1 MKLVEILRNTD
12 IVKKNVDLNTDIKDI
27 KYNSKDVEKGD
38 VFVAIKGN
46 SVNGHSYIGAAV
58 DNGAVCVV
66 CESAPDDITVP
77 YVLVRNSR
85 IALAQ
90 MSKLYFGSPDEKL
103 SMVGVTGTNG
113 KTSTTYFLKDILNH
127 RFGDKVGLI
136 GTNQNLVGSKPYEA
150 EGTTPQSYD
159 IFKLLREMVDIG
171 CKYCVMEVSSHAL
184 EQHRVYGIRFKV
196 GVFTN
201 LSHDHLDFHISFE
214 NYKNA
219 KAKLFKQSDYAVINA
234 DDGNFSELI
243 GGASTRNFSYSAQSD
258 TADLYAKNIDAK
270 GRYVEFE
277 AVGRDF
283 SHTVR
288 VPVPG
293 MFTVYNSLAAI
304 GAALIL
310 GVEIDD
316 IALALKNAKA
326 VVGRFERVES
336 PVPFD
341 VIIDYAHT
349 PQGMES
355 VLSMTRQITKGRVIT
370 VFGCGGDRDKT
381 KRPSMGAIAVKY
393 SDITIVT
400 SDNTRSESPIRI
412 VYDTLAGVLDS
423 DKEVDVI
430 LDRKEAILYAM
441 KRARQHDTV
450 LLLGKGHE
458 LYMIQNG
465 QKNHFDEREI
475 VKSFK

>member
-201 LSHDHLDFHISFE
+201 LSHDHLDFHIS
-214 NYKNA
+214 
-219 KAKLFKQSDYAVINA
+219 
-234 DDGNFSELI
+234 
-243 GGASTRNFSYSAQSD
+243 
-258 TADLYAKNIDAK
+258 
-270 GRYVEFE
+270 
-277 AVGRDF
+277 
-283 SHTVR
+283 
-288 VPVPG
+288 
-293 MFTVYNSLAAI
+293 
-304 GAALIL
+304 
-310 GVEIDD
+310 
-316 IALALKNAKA
+316 
-326 VVGRFERVES
+326 
-336 PVPFD
+336 
-341 VIIDYAHT
+341 
-349 PQGMES
+349 
-355 VLSMTRQITKGRVIT
+355 
-370 VFGCGGDRDKT
+370 
-381 KRPSMGAIAVKY
+381 
-393 SDITIVT
+393 
-400 SDNTRSESPIRI
+400 
-412 VYDTLAGVLDS
+412 
-423 DKEVDVI
+423 
-430 LDRKEAILYAM
+430 
-441 KRARQHDTV
+441 
-450 LLLGKGHE
+450 
-458 LYMIQNG
+458 
-465 QKNHFDEREI
+465 
-475 VKSFK
+475 